1 MEKVYSAARIRP
13 EEHRDVLAELWR
25 VNLAGGD
32 VPQELVERRMRWFQ
46 EQNPAGPA
54 RTWMGYH
61 GPEREV
67 IGSGS
72 FIPRDVHVSGRM
84 LKAGVLGDFAV
95 TKAHRIAGAAMS
107 IQREIAKGCRD
118 AGVDFLYGFPNKASF
133 PIFQRAGYR
142 KISDST
148 TWVRPLTAAYKIHEL
163 AALSAGEQQD
173 IVSAVTQRVAERA
186 ASAVPH
192 ARWRALWES
201 ADPGAPPAPLARA
214 LSTAAERAVQRATVR
229 PDSALVRAAGRA
241 LDASMALRDTAALL
255 AKRVKGGRVRTE
267 ITESADHRFDAL
279 WSRAKPSPI
288 AGERSAAFLNWRYA
302 RLGAVHYRFF
312 CMLDRHDG
320 RLLGYAVYT
329 VRNNKVEVVDLF
341 CEDHGPTADLLL
353 LELCQAM
360 RREGHASVGIL
371 LVSPPSFGARLR
383 ALGFFARPHPPGV
396 GSRWLVVH
404 VDPSSPDELR
414 RALLDPNSW
423 FMTDGELDV

>member
-25 VNLAGGD
+25 ENLAGGE

-95 TKAHRIAGAAMS
+95 TRAHRIAGAAMS

-148 TWVRPLTAAYKIHEL
+148 TWVRPLTAAYKLHEL
-163 AALSAGEQQD
+163 AALSAGEQ
-173 IVSAVTQRVAERA
+173 
-186 ASAVPH
+186 
-192 ARWRALWES
+192 
-201 ADPGAPPAPLARA
+201 
-214 LSTAAERAVQRATVR
+214 
-229 PDSALVRAAGRA
+229 
-241 LDASMALRDTAALL
+241 
-255 AKRVKGGRVRTE
+255 
-267 ITESADHRFDAL
+267 
-279 WSRAKPSPI
+279 
-288 AGERSAAFLNWRYA
+288 
-302 RLGAVHYRFF
+302 
-312 CMLDRHDG
+312 
-320 RLLGYAVYT
+320 
-329 VRNNKVEVVDLF
+329 
-341 CEDHGPTADLLL
+341 
-353 LELCQAM
+353 
-360 RREGHASVGIL
+360 
-371 LVSPPSFGARLR
+371 
-383 ALGFFARPHPPGV
+383 
-396 GSRWLVVH
+396 
-404 VDPSSPDELR
+404 
-414 RALLDPNSW
+414 
-423 FMTDGELDV
+423 